1 MERLTVRKTDIVLF
15 QKDGQYT
22 PPISMNGEQVRK
34 VLERLAE
41 LEDAIEQGK
50 LVEVVRCSECKYSR
64 ALNKEEAQVYLE
76 GISMCRNTECGQEPV
91 WGNDF
96 CSDGEYRDIAK
107 ICLTEDC
114 PYQQGNPCEAAE
126 GCGGY
131 EGAEE
136 SFLMQRFMRLE

>member
-50 LVEVVRCSECKYSR
+50 LVEVVRCGEC
-64 ALNKEEAQVYLE
+64 EQWHQDEILE
-76 GISMCRNTECGQEPV
+76 TTSCGIFCTCRGYEYETKADFFCGHGARTIEP
-91 WGNDF
+91 
-96 CSDGEYRDIAK
+96 K
-107 ICLTEDC
+107 ICITEDC
-114 PYQQGNPCEAAE
+114 PYQKGNPCEAAE

>member
-1 MERLTVRKTDIVLF
+1 MERLTVRKYDYVLLK
-15 QKDGQYT
+15 KDGHTRT
-22 PPISMNGEQVRK
+22 PMELSGQEIRLVM
-34 VLERLAE
+34 ERLAD

-50 LVEVVRCSECKYSR
+50 LVPVVRCSECKYSR
-64 ALNKEEAQVYLE
+64 ALNKDEAQIYLE

-114 PYQQGNPCEAAE
+114 PYQKGNPCEAAE

-131 EGAEE
+131 EGAE
-136 SFLMQRFMRLE
+136 